1 MTRLQTQVGC
11 TETALTRPGSEGI
24 RAKRRLAG
32 HVSRADVER
41 RRAEHSARSAY
52 VRPSRGGGEE
62 DTRRRVVAHFAGVIA
77 VLVCLNHDRVARATG
92 GDPAT
97 VTGQG
102 RNSSGAPALIEIL
115 LCYTSLAL
123 PVLTTGTLWLS
134 I

>member
-1 MTRLQTQVGC
+1 MTCLQTQVGC
-11 TETALTRPGSEGI
+11 TETALTSPGSEGI

-52 VRPSRGGGEE
+52 VRPSRGEG
-62 DTRRRVVAHFAGVIA
+62 DTRRRVVAHFAVVIA

-102 RNSSGAPALIEIL
+102 RNSSRVPALIAIL
-115 LCYTSLAL
+115 FYYTSLAASINNRN
-123 PVLTTGTLWLS
+123 TGLS

>member
-1 MTRLQTQVGC
+1 M
-11 TETALTRPGSEGI
+11 
-24 RAKRRLAG
+24 
-32 HVSRADVER
+32 SRADVER

-62 DTRRRVVAHFAGVIA
+62 DTRRRGVAYFAGVIA

-102 RNSSGAPALIEIL
+102 RNSSRVPALIAIL
-115 LCYTSLAL
+115 FYYTSLAASINNRN
-123 PVLTTGTLWLS
+123 TGLS